1 MDLRQLRYFV
11 AIAETGNFNRAAE
24 RLNVSQPP
32 LTVAI
37 RKLEEELGVRLF
49 DRSNRGATLTAAGA
63 AILPS
68 ARESLDQ
75 AAAIREIARVGA
87 RGESGRIRVG
97 FVGSAVS
104 ELLPRIIPAVR
115 AKFPGAE
122 LELAEMASAD
132 IARAIEARELD
143 AGLVRL
149 PVVRCGAL
157 QLSVIERD
165 VLVAALPEARHG
177 EGDAPIALAQL
188 AGDPFIVHSPV
199 SILHAVTLLACQDAG
214 FVPEIAQEA
223 VQVQTIL
230 SLVQSGLGVSL
241 VPARMARFVP
251 QGVVLRALDR
261 PVPIATGL
269 AMRHDASPLA
279 RNFFAVAMAGVDS
292 Q

>member
-32 LTVAI
+32 LTVAM
-37 RKLEEELGVRLF
+37 RKLEDDLGVRLF
-49 DRSNRGATLTAAGA
+49 DRSNRGASLTVAGA

-68 ARESLDQ
+68 ARESLDH
-75 AAAIREIARVGA
+75 AAAIREIARLGA
-87 RGESGRIRVG
+87 KGESGHIRVG
-97 FVGSAVS
+97 FIGSAVS
-104 ELLPRIIPAVR
+104 ELLPRIIPAFR
-115 AKFPGAE
+115 AKFPRAE
-122 LELAEMASAD
+122 LELAEMTSVGITQAL
-132 IARAIEARELD
+132 EARELD

-149 PVVRCGAL
+149 PVVRRGAL

-165 VLVAALPEARHG
+165 ILVAALPEARHRK
-177 EGDAPIALAQL
+177 ERAPIALAQL
-188 AGDPFIVHSPV
+188 AGEPFIVHSPV
-199 SILHAVTLLACQDAG
+199 SVLHAVTLLACQDAG
-214 FVPEIAQEA
+214 FVPQIAQEA

-251 QGVVLRALDR
+251 QGVVLRALDI
-261 PVPIATGL
+261 PVPIATGI
-269 AMRHDASPLA
+269 ASRHDASPLA
-279 RNFFAVAMAGVDS
+279 RNFLSVAMANVDS